1 MHQEPKLLLSDED
14 AARIRQG
21 IDVDQIR
28 GPIVMKWVRQLLDDR
43 ELRVG
48 WLNQLL
54 PGNHAERVRLER
66 EKNVDEL
73 SREQKASAHT

>member
-1 MHQEPKLLLSDED
+1 
-14 AARIRQG
+14 
-21 IDVDQIR
+21 
-28 GPIVMKWVRQLLDDR
+28 MKWVCQLLDDR

-66 EKNVDEL
+66 EKNVEEL
-73 SREQKASAHT
+73 SREQKASAST